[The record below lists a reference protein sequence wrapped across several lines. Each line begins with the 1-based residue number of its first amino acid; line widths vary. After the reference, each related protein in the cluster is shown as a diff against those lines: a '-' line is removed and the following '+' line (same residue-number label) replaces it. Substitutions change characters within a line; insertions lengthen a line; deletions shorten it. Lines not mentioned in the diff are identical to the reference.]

1 MIVDNKAMKARVQK
15 YVASLA
21 DDIHDEAWE
30 IAIEHTSHNES
41 NDDWY
46 DHDLQEVKEA
56 IRKELK
62 HFI

>member
-1 MIVDNKAMKARVQK
+1 MIVDNEAMQAYVRK

-21 DDIHDEAWE
+21 DAIHDEAWE
-30 IAIEHTSHNES
+30 IAVMHTSHNET
-41 NDDWY
+41 NDDWHN
-46 DHDLQEVKEA
+46 HDLEEVKEA